1 MFHPFEFWTETAT
14 GTNAGATATKAAST
28 GTPAREHFVDQI
40 SGFTDA
46 DSLIQIKNQAGTV
59 LWEIKIVVTTNGQ
72 GFAINIPGGVH
83 SGTGGQS
90 ISGVIASSTAAC
102 RVNISGHTVP

>member
-14 GTNAGATATKAAST
+14 GTNAGATATKAAAA
-28 GTPAREHFVDQI
+28 GREHFVDQI

-46 DSLIQIKNQAGTV
+46 DSLIQIINEATTV
-59 LWEIKIVVTTNGQ
+59 LWEIKIVVASNGQ

-83 SGTGGQS
+83 SGIAGQTLAGK
-90 ISGVIASSTAAC
+90 IVSSTAAC

>member
-1 MFHPFEFWTETAT
+1 MLHPFEAWTETAT
-14 GTNAGATATKAAST
+14 GTNAGATATRAAAP
-28 GTPAREHFVDQI
+28 GREHFVDQI
-40 SGFTDA
+40 SGFTDT

-83 SGTGGQS
+83 SGIAGQT
-90 ISGVIASSTAAC
+90 ISATIASSTTAC
-102 RVNISGHTVP
+102 RVNISGHSVP